1 MTTLF
6 TKLSEIIQD
15 PDKITDILKLV
26 DEANPMKKY
35 LKTEKGKLAKK
46 RAQEK
51 WLESEKGRKL
61 LAAQTE
67 KAERERAKDHT
78 EDVKSWLVQWAH
90 GLGDETH
97 HTITLTNLWKQYT
110 ATSKIMRKQ
119 FASIIDQI
127 PAITEVNKWSH
138 MGKTHYTPALKID
151 ILMLTQD

>member
-26 DEANPMKKY
+26 DETNPMKKY

-78 EDVKSWLVQWAH
+78 EDVKTWLVQWAH
-90 GLGDETH
+90 DLGDETS

-110 ATSKIMRKQ
+110 TSKIMRKQ